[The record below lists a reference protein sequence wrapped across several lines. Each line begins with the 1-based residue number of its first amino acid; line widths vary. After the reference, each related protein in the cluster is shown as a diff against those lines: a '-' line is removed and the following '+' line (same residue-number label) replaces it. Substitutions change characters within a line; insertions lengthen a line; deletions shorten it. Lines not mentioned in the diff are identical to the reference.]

1 MIVFFGKKTE
11 EFTFPKDYFARFL
24 TDDIASCRFL
34 WKFQDFSFI
43 IKEINFLSEAISM
56 GNLLRADHGLAFLLQ
71 FENVAWYEDGAV
83 RILDRRVYPME
94 TRFVTC
100 RSHKEVAQ
108 AIADMVT
115 QSAGPYYAAA
125 HGMTLAAYECRSMA
139 QPVPFLQQAAYTL
152 SHARPTTA
160 SRMEAITGAALRVAV
175 EALEQG
181 ADPVS
186 ALQQFALNMMNTR
199 YRNIEKCAVA
209 LADLLPREATVMT
222 QCFAET
228 VVGLL
233 LREADVRGKTVQLIC
248 PETRP
253 FLQGAR
259 LTASVAAQ
267 QGCRATVITD
277 NMPGTVLSSGKVD
290 MFTSAADA
298 ICMDGTIIN
307 KVGTFQIALC
317 AKHFG
322 VPYYVTG
329 SPDRSKPNAA
339 SVTIEYRNG
348 DAVLEHQGIRVTAPG
363 VQGLYPAFDITPPQ
377 LVTGIATDRGI
388 FTPDLLGS
396 YFKSEE
402 TEDFPSA

>member
-1 MIVFFGKKTE
+1 MNGMV
-11 EFTFPKDYFARFL
+11 
-24 TDDIASCRFL
+24 
-34 WKFQDFSFI
+34 
-43 IKEINFLSEAISM
+43 
-56 GNLLRADHGLAFLLQ
+56 RADHDLAFLLQ
-71 FENVAWYEDGAV
+71 FENVAWYENGTV

-100 RSHKEVAQ
+100 RSHTEVAQ

-125 HGMTLAAYECRSMA
+125 HGMTLAAYESRMSA
-139 QPVPFLQQAAYTL
+139 QPVQFLQQAAYTL

-160 SRMEAITGAALRVAV
+160 SRMEAITGAALKVA
-175 EALEQG
+175 
-181 ADPVS
+181 VS
-186 ALQQFALNMMNTR
+186 ALEAGNDPVDALQTFALDMMNTR
-199 YRNIEKCAVA
+199 YRNIETCAVA
-209 LADLLPREATVMT
+209 LAELLPRDATVMT

-228 VVGLL
+228 VVGLM
-233 LREADVRGKTVQLIC
+233 LREANARGKTVRLIC

-267 QGCRATVITD
+267 QGCSATVITD
-277 NMPGTVLSSGKVD
+277 NMPGTLLSSGKVD
-290 MFTSAADA
+290 LFTSAADA

-317 AKHFG
+317 ANYYG

-329 SPDRSKPNAA
+329 SPDRRKPDAK
-339 SVTIEYRNG
+339 SVTIEYRDG
-348 DAVLEHQGIRVTAPG
+348 DAVLEHQGVRVTAPG
-363 VQGLYPAFDITPPQ
+363 VQGLYPAFDVTPPH

-388 FTPDLLGS
+388 FTPETLHS
-396 YFKSEE
+396 YFRPDE
-402 TEDFPSA
+402 TDDFPSA

>member
-1 MIVFFGKKTE
+1 MT
-11 EFTFPKDYFARFL
+11 
-24 TDDIASCRFL
+24 
-34 WKFQDFSFI
+34 QQH
-43 IKEINFLSEAISM
+43 
-56 GNLLRADHGLAFLLQ
+56 RADHGLAFLLQ
-71 FENVAWYEDGAV
+71 FENVAWYQDGAV

-100 RSHKEVAQ
+100 RTHQEVAQ

-125 HGMTLAAYECRSMA
+125 HGMTLAAYECRHA
-139 QPVPFLQQAAYTL
+139 RDPLAFLEKAAYTL

-160 SRMEAITGAALRVAV
+160 SRMEAITNDALSHARRALECGRDTV
-175 EALEQG
+175 EALQ
-181 ADPVS
+181 AYAV
-186 ALQQFALNMMNTR
+186 NMMETR
-199 YRNIEKCAVA
+199 YRNIDVCARL
-209 LADLLPREATVMT
+209 LADRLPKEAAVMT

-233 LREADVRGKTVQLIC
+233 LRDAAEQGKTVRMFC

-267 QGCRATVITD
+267 QGCDVTVITD
-277 NMPGTVLSSGKVD
+277 NMPGMIMSTQKIDL
-290 MFTSAADA
+290 FTSAADA
-298 ICMDGTIIN
+298 ICMDGTIVN

-329 SPDRSKPNAA
+329 TPDHGKPDAA
-339 SVTIEYRNG
+339 AVHIEYRDG
-348 DAVLEHQGIRVTAPG
+348 SAVLEHLGTRATHPG
-363 VQGLYPAFDITPPQ
+363 VKGLYPAFDITPPQ
-377 LVTGIATDRGI
+377 LVTGIVTDRGI
-388 FTPDLLGS
+388 FTPAELPH
-396 YFKSEE
+396 YFRPGEDG
-402 TEDFPSA
+402 DFPSA

>member
-1 MIVFFGKKTE
+1 MNHTE
-11 EFTFPKDYFARFL
+11 
-24 TDDIASCRFL
+24 
-34 WKFQDFSFI
+34 
-43 IKEINFLSEAISM
+43 
-56 GNLLRADHGLAFLLQ
+56 RADHRLAFLLQ
-71 FENVAWYEDGAV
+71 FENVAWYQDGAV

-94 TRFVTC
+94 TRFVVC
-100 RSHKEVAQ
+100 RTHGEVAQ

-125 HGMTLAAYECRSMA
+125 HGMTLAAYECRGTRDPMA
-139 QPVPFLQQAAYTL
+139 FLTQAAYTL

-160 SRMEAITGAALRVAV
+160 SRMEAITGAALREAKRALDSGRDIV
-175 EALEQG
+175 EALQEYAIG
-181 ADPVS
+181 
-186 ALQQFALNMMNTR
+186 MMESR
-199 YRNIEKCAVA
+199 YRNIDKCARQ
-209 LADLLPREATVMT
+209 LADLLPREAAVMT

-233 LREADVRGKTVQLIC
+233 LRDAAQQGKTVRMFC

-267 QGCRATVITD
+267 QGCDVTVITD
-277 NMPGTVLSSGKVD
+277 NMPGMILSTQNID

-298 ICMDGTIIN
+298 ICMDGTIVN

-329 SPDRSKPNAA
+329 SPDRNKPDAA
-339 SVTIEYRNG
+339 AVHIEYRDG
-348 DAVLEHQGIRVTAPG
+348 DAVLDHLGTRATHSG
-363 VQGLYPAFDITPPQ
+363 VKGLYPAFDITPPD
-377 LVTGIATDRGI
+377 LVTGIVTDRGT
-388 FTPDLLGS
+388 FTPATLSNYYKAGEDG
-396 YFKSEE
+396 
-402 TEDFPSA
+402 DFPSA